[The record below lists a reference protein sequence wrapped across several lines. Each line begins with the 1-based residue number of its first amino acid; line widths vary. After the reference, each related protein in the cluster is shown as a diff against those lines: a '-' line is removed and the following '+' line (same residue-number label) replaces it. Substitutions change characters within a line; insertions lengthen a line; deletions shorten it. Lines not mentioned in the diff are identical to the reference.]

1 MQESFAF
8 FICFVPRVE
17 ITCTGSGAPPHATS
31 SVMSAT
37 LGLADFARALQ
48 EVSSS
53 PPPAPTQENCLWA
66 DPLDGY
72 TFAYSRP
79 AALEKVHV
87 FGDDWASECQK
98 ACEKS
103 ALHAFYKLHEYVNGE
118 DAITTD
124 EVQRFRASAS
134 EPYCQGIVLVE
145 PPWWSAPACRP
156 NPLPGV
162 PAEAPEAL
170 NKKTPFPWCYVYG
183 ATHQSMDDS
192 KPPLACDDPK
202 RTSPCES
209 LWDGTKTESQE
220 DFKGKGETKGTSEE
234 KSRGTGKGKGEG
246 ESKGKGETK
255 GTSEEK
261 SKGKDKGK
269 GEGESG
275 GFKHLGNGE
284 FASYD
289 ELALKIQNV
298 SAGMPASCRAM
309 VTTISL
315 LGCRKTP
322 DPQFQNRNRTEWWRD
337 KAGNASHQQ
346 SIAGGD
352 EFSNELDE
360 SELVAWILLPLC
372 VLLATVFGLLYRH
385 YSRRSANLRLS
396 RDRAQLDLQMLS
408 HQVVKIVAGRDDDAL
423 SDSMLTDQKSK
434 AQSMRVAP
442 LSTAGRSLPPGPPSS
457 SNGQS
462 VAEQD
467 QSSEA
472 EGARGSEAK
481 KRVYVLDEVPLSW
494 AEADRQFYASAA
506 GKAYLANLAKMNE
519 AASQG
524 KQAVPLGRTTHG
536 QPTAATTAASTT
548 ALDASAAAAAA
559 ATAEFETSA
568 GSSSSFNSSS
578 ASSAPATAPTPSAAL
593 GKRTRQAA
601 AAAEALADL
610 SAQET

>member
-1 MQESFAF
+1 MRCIGMSR
-8 FICFVPRVE
+8 PVE
-17 ITCTGSGAPPHATS
+17 ETCTPSGAPQATS

-53 PPPAPTQENCLWA
+53 PPPALTHENCLWA
-66 DPLDGY
+66 DPLDGF

-87 FGDDWASECQK
+87 FGDDWASECRK

-103 ALHAFYKLHEYVNGE
+103 ALHAFYKLHEYVNGQ

-170 NKKTPFPWCYVYG
+170 NNKTPFPWCYVYG
-183 ATHQSMDDS
+183 ATHQSIDDS
-192 KPPLACDDPK
+192 KPPLASDDPK
-202 RTSPCES
+202 RTSEYES
-209 LWDGTKTESQE
+209 LWAGTKPESQVH
-220 DFKGKGETKGTSEE
+220 FKGKGGTKSA
-234 KSRGTGKGKGEG
+234 
-246 ESKGKGETK
+246 
-255 GTSEEK
+255 SEEK

-284 FASYD
+284 FASHD
-289 ELALKIQNV
+289 ELALKIENA

-337 KAGNASHQQ
+337 KAGNASQQQ
-346 SIAGGD
+346 SIAEGD

-457 SNGQS
+457 SNAQS
-462 VAEQD
+462 VVEQD

-472 EGARGSEAK
+472 EGARGSEGK

-506 GKAYLANLAKMNE
+506 GKAYLAKMNE

-524 KQAVPLGRTTHG
+524 KQAVPLGRTSDG
-536 QPTAATTAASTT
+536 QPAAATTAASTT

-559 ATAEFETSA
+559 TTAEFETSA

-578 ASSAPATAPTPSAAL
+578 GSSAPAPAPTPSAAL
-593 GKRTRQAA
+593 GKRTRQTA

>member
-1 MQESFAF
+1 ML
-8 FICFVPRVE
+8 VRRVE
-17 ITCTGSGAPPHATS
+17 KTCTSSAVHQATS

-37 LGLADFARALQ
+37 LGLAGFARALQ

-53 PPPAPTQENCLWA
+53 PPPALTQENCLWA

-103 ALHAFYKLHEYVNGE
+103 ALNAFYKLHEYVNGE

-170 NKKTPFPWCYVYG
+170 TKKTPFPWCYVYG

-209 LWDGTKTESQE
+209 LWAGNKTESQE
-220 DFKGKGETKGTSEE
+220 DFKGIIKGKGETKGTSEE
-234 KSRGTGKGKGEG
+234 KSQGKGKGEG
-246 ESKGKGETK
+246 ESQGKGETK

-275 GFKHLGNGE
+275 GLKHLANGE

-289 ELALKIQNV
+289 ELALKIENV

-337 KAGNASHQQ
+337 KAGNASQQQ
-346 SIAGGD
+346 SIAEGD

-457 SNGQS
+457 SNAQS
-462 VAEQD
+462 VGEQD

-524 KQAVPLGRTTHG
+524 KQAVPLGRTTDG
-536 QPTAATTAASTT
+536 LPAAATTAASTT
-548 ALDASAAAAAA
+548 ALDASAAA

-578 ASSAPATAPTPSAAL
+578 GSSAPAPAPTPSAAL

>member
-1 MQESFAF
+1 MVWVLRKRHQQHEMSTGGGATRDTR
-8 FICFVPRVE
+8 FVPVE
-17 ITCTGSGAPPHATS
+17 
-31 SVMSAT
+31 
-37 LGLADFARALQ
+37 
-48 EVSSS
+48 
-53 PPPAPTQENCLWA
+53 
-66 DPLDGY
+66 
-72 TFAYSRP
+72 
-79 AALEKVHV
+79 
-87 FGDDWASECQK
+87 
-98 ACEKS
+98 
-103 ALHAFYKLHEYVNGE
+103 
-118 DAITTD
+118 
-124 EVQRFRASAS
+124 
-134 EPYCQGIVLVE
+134 
-145 PPWWSAPACRP
+145 
-156 NPLPGV
+156 
-162 PAEAPEAL
+162 
-170 NKKTPFPWCYVYG
+170 
-183 ATHQSMDDS
+183 
-192 KPPLACDDPK
+192 
-202 RTSPCES
+202 
-209 LWDGTKTESQE
+209 
-220 DFKGKGETKGTSEE
+220 GETKS
-234 KSRGTGKGKGEG
+234 
-246 ESKGKGETK
+246 
-255 GTSEEK
+255 TSEEK
-261 SKGKDKGK
+261 SKDKGK
-269 GEGESG
+269 SEGESG

-284 FASYD
+284 FASHD
-289 ELALKIQNV
+289 ELALKITNA

-315 LGCRKTP
+315 LGCRD
-322 DPQFQNRNRTEWWRD
+322 DPNQKRNRTEWRGNT
-337 KAGNASHQQ
+337 GNASRQQ
-346 SIAGGD
+346 SIAEGD
-352 EFSNELDE
+352 EFSKELMA
-360 SELVAWILLPLC
+360 AWILLPLC

-472 EGARGSEAK
+472 EGARGSEGK

-506 GKAYLANLAKMNE
+506 GKAYLAKMNE

-524 KQAVPLGRTTHG
+524 KQAVPLGRTTDG
-536 QPTAATTAASTT
+536 QPAAAATAASTT
-548 ALDASAAAAAA
+548 ALDASAAAAAT
-559 ATAEFETSA
+559 TAEFETSA